1 MYGIKRVSETMTT
14 THEQIRITKHD
25 DHYRATV
32 YVGDRL
38 SMYSEGDT
46 EQSARL
52 SLLDRLIT
60 EDDGDIHLSGPIVQ
74 ELIEHANNRAKHYIV
89 KSVCEAWAAIRHTD
103 NALTVNLGDGYSA
116 LETAAQIVC
125 GGAEVELKVV
135 DGWPALALVLRTV
148 RDAYPEQS
156 EIHQRLNRLL

>member
-1 MYGIKRVSETMTT
+1 MTT
-14 THEQIRITKHD
+14 THEQIHITHHT
-25 DHYRATV
+25 DHYRAMI

-38 SMYSEGDT
+38 SMYADGDK

-74 ELIEHANNRAKHYIV
+74 ELIEHASNRAKLHIV
-89 KSVCEAWAAIRHTD
+89 KTVREAWSAIRHTD
-103 NALTVNLGDGYSA
+103 NAMTVNLGAGFSA
-116 LETAAQIVC
+116 FETAAQIVC

-148 RDAYPEQS
+148 RDAYLPQS